1 MIYDSILDTIG
12 HTPIVKLHRLAP
24 KHVEL
29 YVKVEAFNPAGSVK
43 DRLALAI
50 ILDAEQRGTIKP
62 GQTVVEATS
71 GNTGV
76 ALAAV
81 CAARGYPFVAV
92 MTETFSIERRKL
104 IRAYG
109 GKVILTP
116 AAARGTGMVEKA
128 AELAKKH
135 GWFLAR
141 QFENPANP
149 AYHRQTTAA
158 EILGDFAGRR
168 LDYFVSG
175 WGTGGTLP
183 GVGEVLK
190 VARPEVKIIG
200 AEPAGASLLA
210 GKEWQPH
217 KIQGWTP
224 DFVPAVLNRKVV
236 DQLLGIDDTVARD
249 TSRALAQQEG
259 IFVGLSSG
267 ATLAAA
273 LQVAKDAPEGSVL
286 LAMLPDTGE
295 RYLSTFLFEGVS
307 EGSDEV
313 DEPGT
318 SLAQK
323 VAAAV

>member
-1 MIYDSILDTIG
+1 MIYESIVDTIG
-12 HTPIVKLHRLAP
+12 NTPIVKLHRLTP
-24 KHVEL
+24 KHVQL

-50 ILDAEQRGTIKP
+50 ILEKTGALKP

-92 MTETFSIERRKL
+92 MSETFSIERRKL

-109 GKVILTP
+109 GKVVLTP
-116 AAARGTGMVEKA
+116 AAARGSGMVKKAEELA
-128 AELAKKH
+128 AEH

-149 AYHRQTTAA
+149 AYHRSTTAA
-158 EILGDFAGRR
+158 EILRDFAGRR
-168 LDYFVSG
+168 LDYFVTG
-175 WGTGGTLP
+175 WGTGGTLT

-190 VARPEVKIIG
+190 VARPEVRII
-200 AEPAGASLLA
+200 ASEPAGAALLT

-224 DFVPAVLNRKVV
+224 DFVPAVLNRSVADAVLPV
-236 DQLLGIDDTVARD
+236 DDVVARD
-249 TSRALAQQEG
+249 TAQRLAKEEG

-267 ATLAAA
+267 ATVAAA
-273 LQVAKDAPEGSVL
+273 LLAAKDAPEGSVL

-295 RYLSTFLFEGVS
+295 RYLSTFLFEGVN

-313 DEPGT
+313 
-318 SLAQK
+318 
-323 VAAAV
+323 

>member
-1 MIYDSILDTIG
+1 MIYNSILDTIG
-12 HTPIVKLHRLAP
+12 NTPIVKLHRLAP
-24 KHVEL
+24 KHVEI

-50 ILDAEQRGTIKP
+50 ILDAEQRGTLKP

-109 GKVILTP
+109 GKVLLTP
-116 AAARGTGMVEKA
+116 AAARGSGMVQKA
-128 AELAKKH
+128 AELAEKH

-149 AYHRQTTAA
+149 AYHRNTTAP
-158 EILGDFAGRR
+158 EILRDFAGRR
-168 LDYFVSG
+168 LDYFVTG
-175 WGTGGTLP
+175 WGTGGTLT

-190 VARPEVKIIG
+190 VARPEVKII
-200 AEPAGASLLA
+200 ASEPAGASLLS

-224 DFVPAVLNRKVV
+224 DFVPAVLNRTIADEIVP
-236 DQLLGIDDTVARD
+236 IDDVLARD
-249 TSRALAQQEG
+249 TSRELAQKEG
-259 IFVGLSSG
+259 IFVGISSG

-273 LQVAKDAPEGSVL
+273 LKVAADAPKGSVL

-295 RYLSTFLFEGVS
+295 RYLSTFLFEGVN
-307 EGSDEV
+307 EGSDDVE
-313 DEPGT
+313 
-318 SLAQK
+318 
-323 VAAAV
+323 

>member
-1 MIYDSILDTIG
+1 MIYNSILDTIG
-12 HTPIVKLHRLAP
+12 GTPIVRLQRLAP
-24 KHVEL
+24 AHVDI
-29 YVKVEAFNPAGSVK
+29 YVKVESFNPAGSVK

-50 ILDAEQRGTIKP
+50 ILDAEQRGTLKP

-92 MTETFSIERRKL
+92 MSDSFSIERRKL

-109 GKVILTP
+109 GKVVLTP
-116 AAARGTGMVEKA
+116 AAVRGTGMVEKA
-128 AELAKKH
+128 AELARER
-135 GWFLAR
+135 GWFLAN

-149 AYHRQTTAA
+149 AYHRQTTAP
-158 EILGDFAGRR
+158 EILQDFAGRR

-175 WGTGGTLP
+175 WGTGGTLT

-190 VARPEVKIIG
+190 VARPDVRIV
-200 AEPAGASLLA
+200 ATEPTAAALLS
-210 GKEWQPH
+210 GNPWQPH

-224 DFVPAVLNRKVV
+224 DFVPAVLNPDVV
-236 DQLLGIDDTVARD
+236 DQIVLIDDVLARD
-249 TSRALAQQEG
+249 TSRQLAQREG
-259 IFVGLSSG
+259 IFAGLSSG

-273 LQVAKDAPEGSVL
+273 LKVAADAPAGSVL

-295 RYLSTFLFEGVS
+295 RYLSTFLFEDVN

-313 DEPGT
+313 
-318 SLAQK
+318 
-323 VAAAV
+323 